1 MEPKIYFERESPDF
15 NMGIWGK
22 PERIAANR
30 VVLCTMTEFGIYN
43 DRRMGIQEYSSFI
56 ETQQIVTYSKLLST
70 GTIKE
75 EPKVFMKTIPLCFSS
90 ITLPND
96 VDHSKMLSSIECT
109 A

>member
-15 NMGIWGK
+15 NLGLWGK
-22 PERIAANR
+22 PERIAANS
-30 VVLCTMTEFGIYN
+30 VILCTMTEFGLMN
-43 DRRMGIQEYSSFI
+43 DHRMTIREYSSFI
-56 ETQQIVTYSKLLST
+56 ETQQMTT

-75 EPKVFMKTIPLCFSS
+75 ESKVFIKTIPLCFTS

-96 VDHSKMLSSIECT
+96 VSIECT

>member
-15 NMGIWGK
+15 NLGIWGK
-22 PERIAANR
+22 QERIAANS
-30 VVLCTMTEFGIYN
+30 VILCTMTEFGVMN
-43 DRRMGIQEYSSFI
+43 DRRMSIREYNAFI

-75 EPKVFMKTIPLCFSS
+75 EPKVFIKTIPLCFTS

-96 VDHSKMLSSIECT
+96 VSIECT
-109 A
+109 T

>member
-1 MEPKIYFERESPDF
+1 MYFIRESPDF
-15 NMGIWGK
+15 NLGIWGK

-30 VVLCTMTEFGIYN
+30 VVMCIMSEFGICN
-43 DRRMGIQEYSSFI
+43 DRRMSIQEYSAFI
-56 ETQQIVTYSKLLST
+56 ETQQMVTYSKLLST

-75 EPKVFMKTIPLCFSS
+75 ESKVFIKTIPLCFSS

-96 VDHSKMLSSIECT
+96 VSIECT

>member
-15 NMGIWGK
+15 NIGLWGK
-22 PERIAANR
+22 SERIAANR
-30 VVLCTMTEFGIYN
+30 VILCTMTEFGLAN
-43 DRRMGIQEYSSFI
+43 DRRMSTQEYSAFI
-56 ETQQIVTYSKLLST
+56 ETQQMTT

-75 EPKVFMKTIPLCFSS
+75 GPKVFIKTIPLCFSS

-96 VDHSKMLSSIECT
+96 VSIECT

>member
-15 NMGIWGK
+15 NIGLWGK
-22 PERIAANR
+22 SERIAANR
-30 VVLCTMTEFGIYN
+30 VVLCTMTEFGLAN
-43 DRRMGIQEYSSFI
+43 DRRMSTQEYSAFI
-56 ETQQIVTYSKLLST
+56 ETQQIVTYSKLLFT

-75 EPKVFMKTIPLCFSS
+75 GPKVFIKTIPLCFSS

-96 VDHSKMLSSIECT
+96 VSIECT

>member
-15 NMGIWGK
+15 NMGLWGK
-22 PERIAANR
+22 SERIAANR
-30 VVLCTMTEFGIYN
+30 VIICTMTEYGICN
-43 DRRMGIQEYSSFI
+43 DRKMSIQEYNSFI
-56 ETQQIVTYSKLLST
+56 ETQQMTT

-75 EPKVFMKTIPLCFSS
+75 EQKVLIKTIPLCFSS

-96 VDHSKMLSSIECT
+96 VSIECT